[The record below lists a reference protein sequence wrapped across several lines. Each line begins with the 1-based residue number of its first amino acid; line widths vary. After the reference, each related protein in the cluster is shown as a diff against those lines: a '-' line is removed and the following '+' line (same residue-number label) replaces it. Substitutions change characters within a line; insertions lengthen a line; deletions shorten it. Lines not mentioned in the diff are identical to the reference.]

1 MEPLFYGIQALMP
14 SLTVKNIPEDL
25 YEQLKHAAN
34 AHHRSINSELINCLE
49 KALLPRKITQQERL
63 DSARALRSQ
72 VNATVIDAA
81 ELDEAK
87 RTGRA

>member
-1 MEPLFYGIQALMP
+1 MP

-87 RTGRA
+87 RAGRA

>member
-1 MEPLFYGIQALMP
+1 MP

-49 KALLPRKITQQERL
+49 KALLPKKITPQERL

-72 VNATVIDAA
+72 VNATAIDTT

-87 RTGRA
+87 RAGRA